1 MVAAFAAHALGTEGR
16 DAVPFTAPAVVAA
29 AIAVAARDLD
39 RQREGALSGGLRDAT
54 AARVATLAAA
64 ILALLLVH
72 DLASEP
78 ARALASIVPVR
89 PGSAAGVDAA
99 PVRVAGLLF
108 ATALAVTAYDA
119 PPKTEPLVDRYLA
132 WPRALARTWH
142 GNLGTALMATEA
154 ALMSLALVT
163 FVRPER
169 AAPFG
174 EILRATVRHA
184 WWAVPVLVLA
194 VAWVPMAA
202 RDAAHA
208 ARRCARLPRGASLI
222 VAGTLTGAVLAWG
235 YYPALLGQA
244 SAREALAA
252 YRALHA
258 PGEQLGA
265 LGVDARAASLE
276 VGENVHRI
284 ADAPAAAAFL
294 ASSSSAARSWLVLR
308 RDDLP
313 ALNAIVRARDGR
325 NVALVAGASGSLL
338 ATSARRTEEPRA
350 EASLDDLVLREP
362 PPIAHPVEAAV
373 GDAILALGWDLTSAS
388 GEVVDALV
396 PLATRR
402 LRLYYRV
409 VGKVDDGL
417 CTFVHIDGQGRRH
430 NAEHREF
437 PRYPLRYWR
446 PGDVLVDEFEIA
458 LGGNFTPGAYAL
470 RYGFDRLPCDGRARL
485 AVTRGPHDGDNRVLG
500 GTVHVR

>member
-1 MVAAFAAHALGTEGR
+1 
-16 DAVPFTAPAVVAA
+16 
-29 AIAVAARDLD
+29 
-39 RQREGALSGGLRDAT
+39 
-54 AARVATLAAA
+54 
-64 ILALLLVH
+64 
-72 DLASEP
+72 
-78 ARALASIVPVR
+78 
-89 PGSAAGVDAA
+89 
-99 PVRVAGLLF
+99 
-108 ATALAVTAYDA
+108 
-119 PPKTEPLVDRYLA
+119 
-132 WPRALARTWH
+132 
-142 GNLGTALMATEA
+142 MATEA
-154 ALMSLALVT
+154 ALVSLALVT

-184 WWAVPVLVLA
+184 WWALPVSVLA
-194 VAWVPMAA
+194 VGWVPMAV

-208 ARRCARLPRGASLI
+208 ARRCARLRRGASLI
-222 VAGTLTGAVLAWG
+222 VAGTLAGGALAWG

-252 YRALHA
+252 YRTLHA
-258 PGEQLGA
+258 PGEPLGA

-276 VGENVHRI
+276 VGSHVQPI
-284 ADAPAAAAFL
+284 GDPTAAAAFL
-294 ASSSSAARSWLVLR
+294 ASASPAARSWLVLR

-325 NVALVAGASGSLL
+325 NVALVAGASGALL
-338 ATSARRTEEPRA
+338 AATARLPAEPRA
-350 EASLDDLVLREP
+350 EASLDDLVLCEP
-362 PPIAHPVEAAV
+362 PPISHPVEAAV
-373 GDAILALGWDLTSAS
+373 GDGIVALGWDLTGAS
-388 GEVVDALV
+388 GEVVGALV

-409 VGKVDDGL
+409 VAKVDDGL

-458 LGGNFTPGAYAL
+458 LGGNFTPGPYAL

-485 AVTRGPHDGDNRVLG
+485 AVTRGPHDADNRILG
-500 GTVHVR
+500 GTVDVR